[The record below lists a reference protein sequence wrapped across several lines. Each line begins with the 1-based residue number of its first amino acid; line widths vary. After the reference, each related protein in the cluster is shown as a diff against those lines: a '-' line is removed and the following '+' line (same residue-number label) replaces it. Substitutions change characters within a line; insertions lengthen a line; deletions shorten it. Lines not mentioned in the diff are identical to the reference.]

1 MKYTVFVT
9 SRIPE
14 EGINLLQKQ
23 GYVLKFGPLGK
34 AKGAHALLCLL
45 TDTIDE
51 KVMDSIGPQLKI
63 ISNMAAGLDNIDVHE
78 AVKRG
83 ITFANTPGVL
93 TEAVAEHTVALLLAV
108 SRRVAEGDRF
118 IRAKQYKGWRVD
130 LLLGQELQGKT
141 VGIVGYGRIGS
152 RVAAI
157 LEKGF
162 NMKVAYYDEHRNEI
176 AERNNARYVSLEE
189 LLKSS
194 DVVSLHVPLLAATL
208 HLIGE
213 KELAM
218 MKRTAYLINTSRGA
232 VVDEKALAR
241 VLKENGIAGA
251 GIDVFEHE
259 PKINASL
266 LKLQNAVLTPHI
278 ASASREARV
287 AMAELA
293 AKNIV
298 AILGS
303 I

>member
-14 EGINLLQKQ
+14 EGTNLLQRQ
-23 GYVLKFGPLGK
+23 GYALKFGPLGK

-213 KELAM
+213 KELRM

>member
-1 MKYTVFVT
+1 MGKHIVFIT
-9 SRIPE
+9 SRIQE
-14 EGINLLQKQ
+14 EGTNLLQRQ
-23 GYVLKFGPLGK
+23 GYVLKFGSLGK

-45 TDTIDE
+45 TDTIDA

-108 SRRVAEGDRF
+108 SRRVVEGDQF
-118 IRAKQYKGWRVD
+118 VRAKKYKGWRAD
-130 LLLGQELQGKT
+130 LLLGQELRGKT

-162 NMKVAYYDEHRNEI
+162 SMKVVYYDEHRNEI
-176 AERNNARYVSLEE
+176 AERNNARYVSFEE
-189 LLKSS
+189 LLESS

-213 KELAM
+213 KELRM

-232 VVDEKALAR
+232 VVNEKALAR

-293 AKNIV
+293 CQNIIN
-298 AILGS
+298 ALKA
-303 I
+303 

>member
-278 ASASREARV
+278 ASASHEARV

-293 AKNIV
+293 CQNIIN
-298 AILGS
+298 ALKA
-303 I
+303 